1 MLSLKNSMP
10 VEWKL
15 LWMNYLSRK
24 VYQWSAESRAVA
36 SDRFPVK
43 FTVHLQRDSIWISLF
58 WMTGKVYNHVTHLI
72 RSYTQDKNGIN
83 KDRGLAT
90 HSAYRA
96 FYGELSLP
104 TVRRRESFARGCIQK
119 RPIKIGTG
127 PHIVWH
133 QNCPIFSFNDFAFCK
148 FPETPYLYW
157 LSIQLLHVVLFF
169 RTSLSLLSTTATPRT
184 TSVNKWTH
192 ILPTNLAIFVI

>member
-15 LWMNYLSRK
+15 LRMNYLSRK

-43 FTVHLQRDSIWISLF
+43 FTVHLQRDSIWISLV
-58 WMTGKVYNHVTHLI
+58 WMTGKAYNHVTHLI
-72 RSYTQDKNGIN
+72 RSYTHDKNGI
-83 KDRGLAT
+83 KQRPRAR
-90 HSAYRA
+90 HSQCISS

-119 RPIKIGTG
+119 RPIKIETG
-127 PHIVWH
+127 PH
-133 QNCPIFSFNDFAFCK
+133 QNCPIFSFNDYAFCK

-169 RTSLSLLSTTATPRT
+169 RASLSLLSTTATP
-184 TSVNKWTH
+184 SDDVG
-192 ILPTNLAIFVI
+192 